1 MSFNI
6 SHLSGLPSA
15 AKNLGAFDGGEIT
28 CSAEEVPGVT
38 ISIADLAND
47 GEVLTFDIS
56 RSRLGGNKLKV
67 GVFWRMIDLFD
78 LNHDLK
84 SRIID
89 LQHVNV
95 G

>member
-1 MSFNI
+1 M
-6 SHLSGLPSA
+6 
-15 AKNLGAFDGGEIT
+15 T
-28 CSAEEVPGVT
+28 CSAEEVPSVT
-38 ISIADLAND
+38 VSIADLAND

-78 LNHDLK
+78 LNDDQK
-84 SRIID
+84 CRIID